1 MLVAQYDS
9 NDAYLSEKDYEELD
23 EETKEYASIGYDE
36 DLDSTYFSDFKYEV
50 EQIFSKKKFPL
61 ILIARASNW
70 RGQDGYSKVNTVEKI
85 LSKIFSFSNDS
96 MKLHRTRGSAL
107 HFKTASHDV
116 PTGFIIEVKPYKS
129 YSKHIKE

>member
-50 EQIFSKKKFPL
+50 KKAFAKRHFPL
-61 ILIARASNW
+61 ILIARSSNW
-70 RGQDGYSKVNTVEKI
+70 RGQDGYSKVDSIDEV
-85 LSKIFSFSNDS
+85 LSKIFSFDNDN

-107 HFKTASHDV
+107 YFTTASHDV
-116 PTGFIIEVKPYKS
+116 PTGFRIEVKPYKTK
-129 YSKHIKE
+129 Y